1 MNLKNYGTKLLNSN
15 LKSCP
20 LSVGIEKETQK
31 SYVRISCL
39 RVEIWSRDLLKHKPD
54 HAIGSLEKET
64 DISSPLFHMTLV
76 DDTVSV
82 NNALMEVALDLIF

>member
-1 MNLKNYGTKLLNSN
+1 
-15 LKSCP
+15 
-20 LSVGIEKETQK
+20 
-31 SYVRISCL
+31 
-39 RVEIWSRDLLKHKPD
+39 LKHKPD